1 MVVRREHDHPPNN
14 AMCTKEKVMSTMR
27 KRVCEESTSII
38 RIYDD
43 GLQVSNSVMYTIAK
57 Y

>member
-1 MVVRREHDHPPNN
+1 MVVRIEHDHPPNN

-27 KRVCEESTSII
+27 KRAREELTSII